1 VGYLAGEVFQVVC
14 PRAADNDGIVQW
26 ESTDSADSELL
37 YGESMQSSAFFTE
50 KKTLRTNPQTAH

>member
-1 VGYLAGEVFQVVC
+1 VC